1 MNWIIKILFRVVAIL
16 LISYLTNLID
26 FIGSSPQEKF
36 TTATIFAIVLSLL
49 NTFLKPILSLFALPI
64 TFLTLG
70 LFQLVINTAIV
81 MLTVR
86 IVAGIQIDGFI
97 NAFLFSILFSVIS
110 WAIEQVVSDKK

>member
-26 FIGSSPQEKF
+26 FIGSGPQEKF
-36 TTATIFAIVLSLL
+36 ITATIFAIVLSLL

-86 IVAGIQIDGFI
+86 IVTGIEIEGFI
-97 NAFLFSILFSVIS
+97 NALLFSILFSVIS
-110 WAIEQVVSDKK
+110 WAIEQVVTDKK